1 MCPVEAATG
10 PRTEARVVDALGA
23 KAAQSEVR
31 VSTAEKGRV
40 VILGG
45 HGKIALL
52 AAPKLKDAGYAVES
66 VIRSEAQSSDI
77 EAAGA
82 SPVVLDLENADAEAL
97 KQAFSGA
104 QAVVFSAG
112 AGGGSPE
119 RTRSVDFEAAA
130 RTMDAAEAAGVKR
143 YVMVS
148 YAGAG
153 VDVDRLDPEDA
164 FYPYAQAKHDADAHL
179 RQSGLDFT
187 ILGPGRL
194 TLEPASGKI
203 VLADFDGTMSGHA
216 PSGDQAVTSRENVA
230 EVLTQV
236 LSANSAIRQ
245 TVNFYDGDTPVPQA
259 IG

>member
-1 MCPVEAATG
+1 MYQVEAANPSLAKVGWT
-10 PRTEARVVDALGA
+10 DALGA
-23 KAAQSEVR
+23 ASAQSEVLM
-31 VSTAEKGRV
+31 SAEAKGRV

-52 AAPKLKDAGYAVES
+52 AAPRLKEAGYAVES
-66 VIRSEAQSSDI
+66 VIRAADQSSAI

-82 SPVVLDLENADAEAL
+82 SPVVLDLENADVEAL

-112 AGGGSPE
+112 AGGASPE
-119 RTRSVDFEAAA
+119 RTRSVDFEAAT

-143 YVMVS
+143 FVMVS

-153 VDVDRLDPEDA
+153 VDVDRLESDDA
-164 FYPYAQAKHDADAHL
+164 FHPYAQAKHDADAHL
-179 RQSGLDFT
+179 RRTGLDFT

-203 VLADFDGTMSGHA
+203 TIADFEGTIAGRA
-216 PSGDQAVTSRENVA
+216 PAGEEGVTSRENVA
-230 EVLTQV
+230 EVIAHV
-236 LSANSAIRQ
+236 LASGAGSRQ
-245 TVNFYDGDTPVPQA
+245 TVNFYDGGTPIATA
-259 IG
+259 IS

>member
-1 MCPVEAATG
+1 MGGAT
-10 PRTEARVVDALGA
+10 DALGA
-23 KAAQSEVR
+23 ESAQSEVF
-31 VSTAEKGRV
+31 VSTADKGRV
-40 VILGG
+40 IVLGG

-66 VIRSEAQSSDI
+66 VIRSADQRGDI

-97 KQAFSGA
+97 TQAFSGA

-143 YVMVS
+143 FVMVS

-153 VDVDRLDPEDA
+153 VDADRLDPEDS
-164 FYPYAQAKHDADAHL
+164 FHPYAQAKHDADAHL
-179 RQSGLDFT
+179 RQTGLDFT

-203 VLADFDGTMSGHA
+203 TIADFEGTIAGQA
-216 PSGDQAVTSRENVA
+216 PAGDEAVTSRENVA
-230 EVLTQV
+230 EVLAHV
-236 LSANSAIRQ
+236 LSDGAAIGR
-245 TVNFYDGDTPVPQA
+245 TVNFYDGDTPLAEA
-259 IG
+259 IK